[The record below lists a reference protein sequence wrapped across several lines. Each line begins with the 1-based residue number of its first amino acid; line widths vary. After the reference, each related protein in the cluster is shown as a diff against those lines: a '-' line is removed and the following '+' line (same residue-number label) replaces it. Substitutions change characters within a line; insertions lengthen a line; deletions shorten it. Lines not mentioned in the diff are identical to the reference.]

1 MCNYYAIIS
10 VVIVYIYTHTHT
22 HKERGF
28 PMNEITVIDRGEL
41 VAPKMITEDLYSRFT
56 AYIDAKPKTVA
67 TYTRAIRQFA
77 SFLSLRGINQPRRE
91 DILAF
96 RDELQATG
104 HKPTTVQNYITA
116 TRLFFQWTAQ
126 EGIYPNIA
134 EHIKGAKLS
143 KEHKKDYLTSKQV
156 KKILASID
164 RSTVQGLRDYAMLSL
179 MITGGLRTI
188 EVSRADIQDIRTV
201 GDDAALFIQGK
212 GREEKED
219 YVKIQPPV
227 EDAIRD
233 YLRARGVAD
242 MKAPLFAS
250 TSNNSQGGRLST
262 RSVSGIVKD
271 RLVAAGF
278 DSSRLTAHSLR
289 HTAVTLSLLG
299 GEDLQRVQQ
308 FARHSNLATTMIY
321 AHNLD
326 RAKNKCEAT
335 ISNAIFK

>member
-1 MCNYYAIIS
+1 
-10 VVIVYIYTHTHT
+10 
-22 HKERGF
+22 
-28 PMNEITVIDRGEL
+28 MNEITVIDRGEI
-41 VAPKMITEDLYSRFT
+41 VAPKMITEDLYIRFT
-56 AYIDAKPKTVA
+56 SYIDAKPKTVA

-77 SFLSLRGINQPRRE
+77 SFLSLRGITQPRRE

-96 RDELQATG
+96 RDELKATG

-134 EHIKGAKLS
+134 EHIKGATLS
-143 KEHKKDYLTSKQV
+143 KDHKKDYLTSKQV

-164 RSTVQGLRDYAMLSL
+164 RSTLQGLRDYAMLSL

-201 GDDAALFIQGK
+201 GDDAALFVQGK

-242 MKAPLFAS
+242 MKDPLFAS

-335 ISNAIFK
+335 IANAIFK